1 MPETK
6 KTKNKKIKKIG
17 VVIGILSAL
26 IIGTLL
32 IFMIA
37 SLTYLAPVDKKSDEI
52 VEFNIPSGM
61 GKNQIADE
69 LEKAGLIKNALF
81 FKFYIKF
88 NANKELYAGTYKISK
103 SMSVDEIIDTLNKGK
118 SLENESITVQF
129 IEGKRL
135 KDYAKKISEA
145 FPYTE
150 EEILETSKDKE
161 FLNKLIKNYWFVT
174 EDILNEKIYYPL
186 EGYLFPDTYNFKK
199 NATIE
204 EILEK
209 MVKTLGTKLDVYKS
223 DIELSKYSIH
233 ELITLASIIELEGA
247 SADDRAGVAGV
258 FYNRLKDNWTLGSDA
273 TTYYAVGKGFDRDL
287 SLKDLQSCNGYNT
300 RSESKCAFTGLPVGP
315 IDSPSLASLAATFE
329 PNEGDYYY
337 FVADKNKKTY
347 FMKTYKEHTE
357 VVSKLKQ
364 EGLWYQY

>member
-150 EEILETSKDKE
+150 KEILETSKDK
-161 FLNKLIKNYWFVT
+161 
-174 EDILNEKIYYPL
+174 
-186 EGYLFPDTYNFKK
+186 
-199 NATIE
+199 
-204 EILEK
+204 
-209 MVKTLGTKLDVYKS
+209 
-223 DIELSKYSIH
+223 
-233 ELITLASIIELEGA
+233 
-247 SADDRAGVAGV
+247 
-258 FYNRLKDNWTLGSDA
+258 
-273 TTYYAVGKGFDRDL
+273 
-287 SLKDLQSCNGYNT
+287 
-300 RSESKCAFTGLPVGP
+300 
-315 IDSPSLASLAATFE
+315 
-329 PNEGDYYY
+329 
-337 FVADKNKKTY
+337 
-347 FMKTYKEHTE
+347 
-357 VVSKLKQ
+357 
-364 EGLWYQY
+364 

>member
-1 MPETK
+1 MKLKK
-6 KTKNKKIKKIG
+6 KTISKI
-17 VVIGILSAL
+17 L
-26 IIGTLL
+26 IIVGSLIALTLL
-32 IFMIA
+32 IFVVLSINF
-37 SLTYLAPVDKKSDEI
+37 LAPVDKKSEQVI
-52 VEFNIPSGM
+52 EFNVPSGM

-88 NANKELYAGTYKISK
+88 NSNKELYAGTYNISK

-118 SLENESITVQF
+118 SLENEAITVQF

-135 KDYAKKISEA
+135 TDYAKKISEN

-150 EEILETSKDKE
+150 EEVIEVSKDKE
-161 FLNKLIKNYWFVT
+161 FLNKLIKNYWFIT
-174 EDILNEKIYYPL
+174 DDILNDKVYYPL

-209 MVKTLGTKLDVYKS
+209 MIKTLGTKLEVYKK

-247 SADDRAGVAGV
+247 SSADRAGVAGV
-258 FYNRLKDNWTLGSDA
+258 FYNRLAINEPLGSDV
-273 TTYYAVGKGFDRDL
+273 TTYYGVGKNFDKDL
-287 SLKDLQSCNGYNT
+287 SQKDLSSCNGYNT
-300 RSESKCAFTGLPVGP
+300 RMQSKCAFAGLPVGP
-315 IDSPSLASLAATFE
+315 IDSPSLASLSAVFE
-329 PNEGDYYY
+329 PTESDYYF

-347 FMKTYKEHTE
+347 FTKTKEEHDKM
-357 VVSKLKQ
+357 VAQLRK
-364 EGLWYQY
+364 EGLWYEY